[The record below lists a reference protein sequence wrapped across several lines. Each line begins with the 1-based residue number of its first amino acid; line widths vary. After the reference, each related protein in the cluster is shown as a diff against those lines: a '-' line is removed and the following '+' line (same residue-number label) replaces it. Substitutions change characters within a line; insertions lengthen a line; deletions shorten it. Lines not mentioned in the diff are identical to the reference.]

1 MAKREKIEIGNKVK
15 YAKTRDGYEPHA
27 NWVGEIVEIK
37 SAEGEKYFRA
47 KFDNDLILSDDHPL
61 HYVTKGLWYKDAA
74 LQIVD
79 SNTIV
84 GFQK

>member
-47 KFDNDLILSDDHPL
+47 MIWFYQKIILYIMLQKDFGIKMLPYRLLIAIQL
-61 HYVTKGLWYKDAA
+61 
-74 LQIVD
+74 
-79 SNTIV
+79 
-84 GFQK
+84 